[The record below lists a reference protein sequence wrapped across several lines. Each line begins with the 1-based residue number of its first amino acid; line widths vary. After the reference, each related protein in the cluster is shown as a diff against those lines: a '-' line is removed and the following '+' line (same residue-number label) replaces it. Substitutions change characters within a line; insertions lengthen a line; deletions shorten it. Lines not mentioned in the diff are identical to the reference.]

1 MKALIFCMNNYF
13 LNKTKAEVLSNLSK
27 KKLIFKIPKTFF
39 FKVNEW
45 HNNKALVL
53 ENIITEFKKN
63 EYNIVA
69 IRSSAKE
76 EDNENLSNAGKF
88 ISELNIPLKKK
99 NLIL

>member
-1 MKALIFCMNNYF
+1 MYNYF

-53 ENIITEFKKN
+53 ENIITEFITLLQLDLLQKRK
-63 EYNIVA
+63 IMK
-69 IRSSAKE
+69 I
-76 EDNENLSNAGKF
+76 
-88 ISELNIPLKKK
+88 
-99 NLIL
+99 